1 MSTSLDA
8 ARLARTT
15 GDFTALVKA
24 IPYLGF
30 LGVTVEL
37 REGRR
42 VGVMRYSDHLVGNPT
57 IPALHGGTLAALLES
72 MAHLE
77 CIAQTELKQLPKT
90 ITLTVDYLKSGKP
103 KDTFAVARVLK
114 SGRRVTTLHVT
125 AFQDD
130 EGAPIAAATVHL
142 KVG

>member
-1 MSTSLDA
+1 VSAVLEA
-8 ARLARTT
+8 VKRARES
-15 GDFTALVKA
+15 GDFSALVEA

-30 LGVTVEL
+30 LGVKVEL

-42 VGVMRYSDHLVGNPT
+42 VGVMTFADHLVGNPT
-57 IPALHGGTLAALLES
+57 IPALHGGTLGALLES

-77 CIAQTELKQLPKT
+77 CLATTDTKMLPRT
-90 ITLTVDYLKSGKP
+90 ITLTVDFLRSGKP
-103 KDTFAVARVLK
+103 KDTFATARVLK
-114 SGRRVTTLHVT
+114 AGRRVTTLHVT

-130 EGAPIAAATVHL
+130 ESAPIAAATVHL

>member
-8 ARLARTT
+8 AREARTT
-15 GDFTALVKA
+15 GDFTALVHA
-24 IPYLGF
+24 IPYLEF
-30 LGVTVEL
+30 LGVTVEH

-42 VGVMRYSDHLVGNPT
+42 VGVMKFAEHLVGNPT
-57 IPALHGGTLAALLES
+57 LPALHGGTLAGLLES

-77 CIAQTELKQLPKT
+77 CLAQTEVKQLPKT

-103 KDTFAVARVLK
+103 KDTYAVARVLK
-114 SGRRVTTLHVT
+114 SGRRVTTLHVL

-130 EGAPIAAATVHL
+130 ERAPIAAATVHL